1 MTNLIEYFGIEVV
14 DLNSESATIK
24 MEIDEKSHQPYG
36 YVHGGMNAVLV
47 ETVASIGANH
57 NLEGSVAMGLE
68 VNVNHL
74 RAKREG
80 TLIAKARKVHLGRR
94 TAVYSVDIF
103 DEQDKHIATGR
114 CTMQIVEM

>member
-47 ETVASIGANH
+47 ETAASIGANH
-57 NLEGSVAMGLE
+57 ILEGSVAMGLE

-103 DEQDKHIATGR
+103 DEQDKHIAAGR